1 MISTT
6 NTVKNILIVFLQLF
20 NIVFAIE
27 YIILSTDDLK
37 ESAEK
42 ISSIYSDTSQPY
54 YLDVEIAIIDTF
66 SITIKDFINNKIENN
81 SNLKYLLII
90 GDENEIPSLTKSVS
104 CGNGLEEYPSDDFFS
119 SVNENTPPRLSTGR
133 IPTSNPQKALS
144 FATKLEEYIKNP
156 TIGAWKNKILLIS
169 DDEIKNNSS
178 VQSEIQHTIYSD
190 SIYQKISS
198 LTFSKTLYGPMY
210 EAEYYGSER
219 RLPQLTEDIIEY
231 LNDGAAIINYIGHG
245 DPETWSAENII
256 DKNRDIELIDIPN
269 SKLPIWI
276 AGTCYFGRYDNVDSM
291 SEALLFETNGAIS
304 VIGATRSISKS
315 INKKFLE
322 YFYDDLKIYIEQN
335 DEIIRLGD
343 IFLNS
348 KTNLF
353 NAHTTN
359 YHYTSNC
366 DGGYLYDILGDPAIP
381 LPFPGYNENIINF
394 TDSINILTTYTIDP
408 ENDQFNDYQYIQILD
423 EDVEIVLSYEDNG
436 DIYNYEFSYSPNII
450 FENEFS
456 ESSCYTAPIDLISS
470 NYINFKFYTES
481 NNYNYI
487 KYSSPI
493 HISYNNDTLN
503 DYSGPDINFYLNNS
517 MINSNEIVSQ
527 NENIVVM
534 LFDSLGINTSAN
546 IGHLSRYWFNNEE
559 YQNNIQTEDC
569 IVLES
574 CTNISCEI
582 DIPPSIHDE
591 NILYVESWD
600 NANNMTI
607 DSLKLT
613 VINPENDNIIFNLF
627 NIPNPITDRTFFT
640 YQIKNNQNKNIET
653 KIKIYSQSGEF
664 ITSLTDNR
672 ADSFV
677 AIEWDTTDLNSN
689 LLPNGTYLY
698 TIEIKTE
705 NKLVKDTGVFSII
718 R

>member
-1 MISTT
+1 MMSTT
-6 NTVKNILIVFLQLF
+6 NTVKNILIVLLQLF
-20 NIVFAIE
+20 NFVFAIE
-27 YIILSTDDLK
+27 YLILSTDNLK

-42 ISSIYSDTSQPY
+42 ISSIYSDVSQPY
-54 YLDVEIAIIDTF
+54 YLDVEITIIDTLTT
-66 SITIKDFINNKIENN
+66 TIKNYVNNKIENDL
-81 SNLKYLLII
+81 NLKYLLII

-104 CGNGLEEYPSDDFFS
+104 CGNGLDEYPSDDFFS
-119 SVNENTPPRLSTGR
+119 STDENNPPRLSTGR
-133 IPTSNPQKALS
+133 IPTSNPEKALS
-144 FATKLEEYIKNP
+144 FASKLEEYIKNP
-156 TIGAWKNKILLIS
+156 TIGAWKNKVLLIS

-256 DKNRDIELIDIPN
+256 DKNRDIELIDIPD

-276 AGTCYFGRYDNVDSM
+276 AGTCYFGRYDNVESM

-322 YFYDDLKIYIEQN
+322 YFYDDLKAYIEEN
-335 DEIIRLGD
+335 TEIIRLGD
-343 IFLNS
+343 LFLNS

-353 NAHTTN
+353 NAHSTN

-381 LPFPGYNENIINF
+381 IPFPRLNQNIINF
-394 TDSINILTTYTIDP
+394 TDSINILTTYTIEP
-408 ENDQFNDYQYIQILD
+408 ENYELNNYQYLQILD
-423 EDVEIVLSYEDNG
+423 EDIEIELSYED
-436 DIYNYEFSYSPNII
+436 IYNYVFSYSPNTI

-456 ESSCYTAPIDLISS
+456 GSSCYTTPIDLISN
-470 NYINFKFYTES
+470 NYVKFKLYTES
-481 NNYNYI
+481 NNHNYI

-493 HISYNNDTLN
+493 DVSHNDDTLN
-503 DYSGPDINFYLNNS
+503 DYSGPHINFYLNNS
-517 MINSNEIVSQ
+517 IISSNSIVSHD
-527 NENIVVM
+527 EGIMVI
-534 LFDSLGINTSAN
+534 LSDSLGINTSEN

-559 YQNNIQTEDC
+559 FQNSFQPEDC

-574 CTNISCEI
+574 CTDISCSI
-582 DIPPSIHDE
+582 DIPSNLYDE

-607 DSLKLT
+607 DSLKLAIIKPT
-613 VINPENDNIIFNLF
+613 NNNIVFNLF
-627 NIPNPITDRTFFT
+627 NIPNPISDRTFFT
-640 YQIKNNQNKNIET
+640 YQIKNNQNQNIET
-653 KIKIYSQSGEF
+653 KINIYSQAGKF
-664 ITSLTDNR
+664 ITSLIDNR
-672 ADSFV
+672 ANSFV
-677 AIEWDTTDLNSN
+677 AIEWDATDSNSN

-705 NKLVKDTGVFSII
+705 NKIIKNTGVFSII